1 MAQRNCYQLDERSRG
16 YCVII
21 NNVNFWEREH
31 DRPGAEEDERSLKQI
46 FHDLLFTVIVERDL
60 TKHQM
65 ENVAEKYGS
74 QTDHSTF
81 HAFVMV
87 VMSHGVDG
95 DCILGVDG
103 RETSV
108 KDLMVE
114 FQETKC
120 PSLKKKPKVFIIQAC
135 RGGSSSP
142 VDNVSARVVPS
153 TSTQVDHELF
163 ELCDFP
169 PDSTLPR
176 SVVPPEADFLLA
188 FSTVPG
194 YVSYRLPN
202 GTFFIQVRNMSIY
215 FLPAFF
221 SN

>member
-1 MAQRNCYQLDERSRG
+1 MAQRNRYKLDKRHRG

-21 NNVNFWEREH
+21 NNVKFGKRRL

-46 FHDLLFTVIVERDL
+46 FKDLSFTVIVKRDL

-65 ENVAEKYGS
+65 ENVAEEYGG

-81 HAFVMV
+81 DAFVMI
-87 VMSHGVDG
+87 VMSHGEDG

-103 RETSV
+103 RKTSV
-108 KDLMVE
+108 KDLMDE

-135 RGGSSSP
+135 RGGSGGS
-142 VDNVSARVVPS
+142 VGDVSAQA
-153 TSTQVDHELF
+153 TQVDY
-163 ELCDFP
+163 ELCGASLL

-176 SVVPPEADFLLA
+176 SVVPPEVDFVLA

-194 YVSYRLPN
+194 YVCYRLPE
-202 GTFFIQVRNMSIY
+202 GTFFIQVRNMRIY
-215 FLPAFF
+215 YLLAFF
-221 SN
+221 H